1 MPEHERRPG
10 PVRPGCVTIPPVG
23 PGGEAV
29 SDSFYFVRQPLA
41 GNGSITV
48 QVTSLTG
55 LIPSE
60 ATGTGLGTRPGL
72 VPWAK
77 AGIIIKDEHSAR
89 DRRTRR

>member
-1 MPEHERRPG
+1 M
-10 PVRPGCVTIPPVG
+10 TIPPVG

-29 SDSFYFVRQPLA
+29 SDNFYFVRQPLA

-48 QVTSLTG
+48 RITSLTG
-55 LIPSE
+55 LIPSRNP
-60 ATGTGLGTRPGL
+60 APALGTRPGL

-77 AGIIIKDEHSAR
+77 AGIIIKESTSR